1 MRWKSL
7 LILTVLLFASLAA
20 LHGQFR
26 TRVDLVVVPVSVR
39 DNHGFLLTELGRDDF
54 KVFEDGREQQI
65 WSLSKDTMP
74 LSAAIVVDDA
84 ISGNALKQL
93 VPLLPS
99 ALGAFKPADEMTS
112 FRYDHNIWRLQ
123 TGFTSDPAE
132 LRLSFRELQRI
143 ADSRPVEVQKPP
155 ALYEKIEK
163 KTPDWLKAIAG
174 LISIGSNGAP
184 SSVPGSS
191 PSSPPTPPAP
201 RPAPATRT
209 MHGAVYEAAMALQ
222 GRPEKHRKIILLIS
236 DGTVNERQVSVVP
249 GRSLHSFDKNV
260 ELLQK
265 SEIEVYSINTIGTLL
280 EKAGGTLDSYASA
293 TGGDVY
299 GGVSASDMEFAFKR
313 IVEQARTQYVLGYI
327 SNNTAP
333 RQGIYRK
340 IEVKSGDPDQKRK
353 VTHRNG
359 YLQFPIPQ

>member
-1 MRWKSL
+1 MRWRSL
-7 LILTVLLFASLAA
+7 LILTVLSFISVATLR
-20 LHGQFR
+20 GQFR

-39 DNHGFLLTELGRDDF
+39 DNQGFLLTELDRDDF

-65 WSLSKDTMP
+65 WSLSRDTLP

-84 ISGNALKQL
+84 ISAIALKQL
-93 VPLLPS
+93 GPLLPS
-99 ALGAFKPADEMTS
+99 ALGAFKPPDEMTS
-112 FRYDHNIWRLQ
+112 FRYDHNIWRLLS
-123 TGFTSDPAE
+123 GFTSDTAE
-132 LRLSFRELQRI
+132 LRQSFLELSRI
-143 ADSRPVEVQKPP
+143 ADTRPVEIEKPP

-163 KTPDWLKAIAG
+163 KTPGWIKAIAG

-184 SSVPGSS
+184 SAVPTAPS
-191 PSSPPTPPAP
+191 PKPV
-201 RPAPATRT
+201 PATRT

-222 GRPEKHRKIILLIS
+222 SRPENHRKIILLIS
-236 DGTVNERQVSVVP
+236 DGTVNERETSIVP
-249 GRSLHSFDKNV
+249 GKTLHSFDKNV

-265 SEIEVYSINTIGTLL
+265 SDIEVYSINTIGTLL
-280 EKAGGTLDSYASA
+280 ENAGGTLDSYART

-299 GGVSASDMEFAFKR
+299 GGKSASDMEFAFKR

-340 IEVKSGDPDQKRK
+340 IEVKSGEPDQKRK